1 MSDPRTVLIIDDDP
15 DYVDAIRRLFE
26 SRGDTVCSA
35 TDGGAGLERAR
46 TSRPDVI
53 LLDVM
58 MTERTEGFFTLE
70 QIRRDPVLRHTPVIV
85 VSSIYTQCPVFRV
98 DPAAGWLPADAF
110 LAKPVEPAT
119 LLEEVTR
126 VLGRRTALPAD
137 GSVAP

>member
-1 MSDPRTVLIIDDDP
+1 MSEARTILIIDDDP

-26 SRGDTVCSA
+26 TRGDTVWS
-35 TDGGAGLERAR
+35 TSDGRAGIERAR
-46 TSRPDVI
+46 AARPDLI

-70 QIRRDPVLRHTPVIV
+70 QIRRDAVLRETPVIV

-110 LAKPVEPAT
+110 LPKPVEPAT
-119 LLEEVTR
+119 LLEEAAR
-126 VLGRRTALPAD
+126 VLGRRAGQRAQ